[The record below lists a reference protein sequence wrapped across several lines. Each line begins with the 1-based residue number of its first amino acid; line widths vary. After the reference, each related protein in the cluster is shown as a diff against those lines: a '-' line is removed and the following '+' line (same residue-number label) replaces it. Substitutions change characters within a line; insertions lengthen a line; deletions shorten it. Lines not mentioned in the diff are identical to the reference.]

1 MSEDYSTERTR
12 KYLLKLRELLT
23 ELPPVCGEFFRGIE
37 QTTSALT
44 RYGYALDL
52 RLFLKFLIG
61 TELGEGTASI
71 KKIDY
76 KFLDSVTAD
85 HIERFL
91 EYVSLYPDQ
100 SGEDDDAEMISN
112 GERGKARKLSSV
124 RAFYKYLYKKGRISS
139 NPASLVDAPKLH
151 EKAIIRLEPDEV
163 VKLLDLIDS
172 GAGLTDAQ
180 KRFHNQ
186 TKVRDAA
193 IVTLFLGTGMRIS
206 ELVGIN
212 VDDIDFEQNEVRIVR
227 KGGNQDVLVFGSE
240 VRGALLSYMVSR
252 EGVDAEPGHEKA
264 LFLSL
269 QKKRITV
276 RAVEQLV
283 KKYAKIAAPLKKI
296 SPHKLR
302 STYGTSLYRETG
314 DIYLVADVLGH
325 KDVNTTRK
333 HYAALSQDRRRTA
346 AEVIRLRDETPA
358 ELDTFGGSPGSEAS
372 AALPDDSNENK
383 TPPADGAQQD
393 GGQGD
398 QD

>member
-1 MSEDYSTERTR
+1 MSDDYSKERTQ
-12 KYLLKLRELLT
+12 KYVLKLREVLR
-23 ELPPVCGEFFRGIE
+23 ELPPCCAEFFRGVEHI
-37 QTTSALT
+37 TGALT

-52 RLFLKFLIG
+52 RLFMRFLMG
-61 TELGEGTASI
+61 TELCENLPSMDR
-71 KKIDY
+71 IDY
-76 KFLDSVTAD
+76 ALLDKVTSD

-91 EYVSLYPDQ
+91 EYVSFYP
-100 SGEDDDAEMISN
+100 SESSEDELESEYVSN
-112 GERGKARKLSSV
+112 GERGKARKLSAV
-124 RAFYKYLYKKGRISS
+124 RAFYKYLYKKGRISN
-139 NPASLVDAPKLH
+139 NPPSLVDAPKLH
-151 EKAIIRLEPDEV
+151 EREIIRLEPDEI

-172 GAGLTDAQ
+172 GEGLTSAQ
-180 KRFHNQ
+180 KRFHEQ

-212 VDDIDFEQNEVRIVR
+212 TDDIDFYQNEVRIVR
-227 KGGNQDVLVFGSE
+227 KGGNQDILVFGAE
-240 VRGALLSYMVSR
+240 VRSALIEYALRR
-252 EGVDAEPGHEKA
+252 EGIEAESGHEKA
-264 LFLSL
+264 FFLSL

-283 KKYAKIAAPLKKI
+283 KKYAKIAAPLKRI

-346 AEVIRLRDETPA
+346 AEVIKLRDDNEPA
-358 ELDTFGGSPGSEAS
+358 ITRLEPSAESEPDSPAVDSYS
-372 AALPDDSNENK
+372 AENTDDQENS
-383 TPPADGAQQD
+383 
-393 GGQGD
+393 
-398 QD
+398 

>member
-1 MSEDYSTERTR
+1 
-12 KYLLKLRELLT
+12 
-23 ELPPVCGEFFRGIE
+23 
-37 QTTSALT
+37 
-44 RYGYALDL
+44 
-52 RLFLKFLIG
+52 
-61 TELGEGTASI
+61 
-71 KKIDY
+71 
-76 KFLDSVTAD
+76 
-85 HIERFL
+85 
-91 EYVSLYPDQ
+91 
-100 SGEDDDAEMISN
+100 MISN

>member
-1 MSEDYSTERTR
+1 MSDDYSKERTQ
-12 KYLLKLRELLT
+12 KYVLKLREVLR
-23 ELPPVCGEFFRGIE
+23 ELPPCCAEFFRGVE
-37 QTTSALT
+37 HTTGALT

-52 RLFLKFLIG
+52 RLFMRFLMG
-61 TELGEGTASI
+61 TELCENLPSMDR
-71 KKIDY
+71 IDY
-76 KFLDSVTAD
+76 ALLDKVTSD

-91 EYVSLYPDQ
+91 EYVSFYPNE
-100 SGEDDDAEMISN
+100 SSEDELESEYVSN
-112 GERGKARKLSSV
+112 GERGKARKLSAV
-124 RAFYKYLYKKGRISS
+124 RAFYKYLYKKGRISN
-139 NPASLVDAPKLH
+139 NPPSLVDAPKLH
-151 EKAIIRLEPDEV
+151 EREIIRLEPDEI

-172 GAGLTDAQ
+172 GEGLTSAQ
-180 KRFHNQ
+180 KRFHEQ

-212 VDDIDFEQNEVRIVR
+212 TDDIDFYQNEVRIVR
-227 KGGNQDVLVFGSE
+227 KGGNQDILVFGAE
-240 VRGALLSYMVSR
+240 VRSALIEYALRR
-252 EGVDAEPGHEKA
+252 EGIEAESGHEKA
-264 LFLSL
+264 FFLSL

-283 KKYAKIAAPLKKI
+283 KKYAKIAAPLKRI

-346 AEVIRLRDETPA
+346 AEVIKLRDDNEPA
-358 ELDTFGGSPGSEAS
+358 ITRLEPRAEGAPDSHAADSGSAENT
-372 AALPDDSNENK
+372 DDQENS
-383 TPPADGAQQD
+383 
-393 GGQGD
+393 
-398 QD
+398 

>member
-1 MSEDYSTERTR
+1 MSDDYSKERTQ
-12 KYLLKLRELLT
+12 KYVLKLREVLR
-23 ELPPVCGEFFRGIE
+23 ELPPCCAEFFRGVE
-37 QTTSALT
+37 HTTGALT

-52 RLFLKFLIG
+52 RLFMRFLMG
-61 TELGEGTASI
+61 TELCENLPSMDRIGYEL
-71 KKIDY
+71 
-76 KFLDSVTAD
+76 LDMVTSD

-91 EYVSLYPDQ
+91 EYVSFYPSESSDEEFE
-100 SGEDDDAEMISN
+100 SEYVSN
-112 GERGKARKLSSV
+112 GERGKARKLSAV

-139 NPASLVDAPKLH
+139 NPPSLVEAPKLH
-151 EKAIIRLEPDEV
+151 EREIIRLEPDEI

-172 GAGLTDAQ
+172 GEGLTSSQ
-180 KRFHNQ
+180 KRFHEQ

-212 VDDIDFEQNEVRIVR
+212 TDDIDFYQNEVRIVR
-227 KGGNQDVLVFGSE
+227 KGGNQDILVFGAE
-240 VRGALLSYMVSR
+240 VRSALIEYALRR
-252 EGVDAEPGHEKA
+252 EGIEAECGHEKA
-264 LFLSL
+264 FFLSL

-346 AEVIRLRDETPA
+346 AEVIKLRDDEKAAITRLEPSADSEPA
-358 ELDTFGGSPGSEAS
+358 
-372 AALPDDSNENK
+372 
-383 TPPADGAQQD
+383 PPAADAVSD
-393 GGQGD
+393 EKPANGD
-398 QD
+398 NS

>member
-1 MSEDYSTERTR
+1 MSEDYSSERTR
-12 KYLLKLRELLT
+12 KYMLKLREVLK

-61 TELGEGTASI
+61 TELGEEIDSVR
-71 KKIDY
+71 KIDY
-76 KFLDSVTAD
+76 RFLDSVTVD

-91 EYVSLYPDQ
+91 EYISLYPDEN
-100 SGEDDDAEMISN
+100 SDDDDAEMISN

-151 EKAIIRLEPDEV
+151 EKEIIRLEPDEI

-212 VDDIDFEQNEVRIVR
+212 MDDIDFVQNEVRIVR
-227 KGGNQDVLVFGSE
+227 KGGNQDVLVFGPE
-240 VRGALLSYMVSR
+240 VRGALLNYMVCR
-252 EGVDAEPGHEKA
+252 EGVNAEPGHEKA

-283 KKYAKIAAPLKKI
+283 KKYAKIAAPLKRI

-346 AEVIRLRDETPA
+346 AEVIRLRDESPA
-358 ELDTFGGSPGSEAS
+358 AIDAFDDRPSEDHPANV
-372 AALPDDSNENK
+372 SNENK
-383 TPPADGAQQD
+383 TPPSESDQQD

>member
-1 MSEDYSTERTR
+1 MSEDYSIERTK
-12 KYLLKLRELLT
+12 KYMLKLREVLK

-52 RLFLKFLIG
+52 RLFFKFLIG
-61 TELGEGTASI
+61 TELGENTESI
-71 KKIDY
+71 RKIDA

-91 EYVSLYPDQ
+91 EYISLYPDEN
-100 SGEDDDAEMISN
+100 GGDEDQDFVSN
-112 GERGKARKLSSV
+112 GERGKARKLSSI
-124 RAFYKYLYKKGRISS
+124 RAFYKYLYKKGRIGS

-151 EKAIIRLEPDEV
+151 EKAIIRLEPDEI

-180 KRFHNQ
+180 KRFHNR

-212 VDDIDFEQNEVRIVR
+212 MDDIDFEQNEVRIVR
-227 KGGNQDVLVFGSE
+227 KGGNQDVLVFGRE
-240 VRGALLSYMVSR
+240 VRGALLEYMVWR
-252 EGVDAEPGHEKA
+252 EGTDAEPGHEKA
-264 LFLSL
+264 FFLSL

-283 KKYAKIAAPLKKI
+283 KKYAKMAAPLKKI

-346 AEVIRLRDETPA
+346 AEVIKLRDEIPPEVDRLEDRTSPA
-358 ELDTFGGSPGSEAS
+358 
-372 AALPDDSNENK
+372 
-383 TPPADGAQQD
+383 PADEAAQNEAQPAAD
-393 GGQGD
+393 DQQPGGGQDD